1 MTQDSDPGD
10 LVGCTAD
17 QELLAAE
24 RSNLPEAVGQ
34 PESIPVSRVRGRL
47 VGIGAVL
54 TAVSLLTGIALLLL
68 GVIGLLSSG
77 AGSLDVGAIVLGAV
91 LAGTHWGWVH
101 VAEGTSDAI
110 ERRRNGEVLERRR
123 RWLETIEPYTRYEV
137 TTSVGDD
144 GAISIVQV
152 ARHAVRSDDE
162 HFTFRTEVT
171 HTEVHQ
177 TDEPSAAIVE
187 RAELLRRQA
196 ATDTERER
204 ERYQAAAAAYE
215 SSRLA
220 SSEDQ
225 EVRALHRATSEA
237 LSEQINT
244 HLRDPPLTE

>member
-17 QELLAAE
+17 QALLSGE
-24 RSNLPEAVGQ
+24 QSNLPEAVGR
-34 PESIPVSRVRGRL
+34 PESLPVSRIRGRL
-47 VGIGAVL
+47 VGFGAIL

-68 GVIGLLSSG
+68 GAIDLVSNG
-77 AGSLDVGAIVLGAV
+77 AGSLAVGALVVGSV

-123 RWLETIEPYTRYEV
+123 RWLETVEPYARYEV

-144 GAISIVQV
+144 GAISIVQL
-152 ARHAVRSDDE
+152 ARRPVRSGDQ
-162 HFTFRTEVT
+162 HFTFRSEVT
-171 HTEVHQ
+171 HSEVHT

-196 ATDTERER
+196 AADTQRER
-204 ERYQAAAAAYE
+204 ERYLAAADAYE

-220 SSEDQ
+220 SNEDQ
-225 EVRALHRATSEA
+225 ETRAVHRATSEA